1 MFLTS
6 PLRRYSL
13 SPSRHAGNS
22 SSIPVPHAK
31 DMCMMQ
37 PPLLPRRAGNSS
49 SVPVPHAKD
58 MCNGFC
64 YLWFQIHGPDWD
76 MQLDRSLEMAILCGG
91 PCHKLDG
98 GGLHVLKQPRL
109 LISKAFSF
117 FENELKCLLLQ
128 ETFSSVLFFLST
140 PRALGLLDSH
150 SHLSHSAQYFG
161 VPDCSHQQEQRPRLW
176 KSLKN

>member
-1 MFLTS
+1 
-6 PLRRYSL
+6 
-13 SPSRHAGNS
+13 
-22 SSIPVPHAK
+22 
-31 DMCMMQ
+31 
-37 PPLLPRRAGNSS
+37 
-49 SVPVPHAKD
+49 

-76 MQLDRSLEMAILCGG
+76 MQLDWSLEMALTLLCGG
-91 PCHKLDG
+91 PCHKLYG
-98 GGLHVLKQPRL
+98 AGLHVLKIARL

-161 VPDCSHQQEQRPRLW
+161 VPDCTSTRTKTKALEKPQKLVSSPTHSWTSFLTEP
-176 KSLKN
+176 